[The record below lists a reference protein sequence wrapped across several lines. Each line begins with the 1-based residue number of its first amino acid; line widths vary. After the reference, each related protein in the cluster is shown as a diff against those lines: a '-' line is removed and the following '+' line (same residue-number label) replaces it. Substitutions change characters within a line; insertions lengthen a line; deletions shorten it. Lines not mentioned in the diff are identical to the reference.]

1 MGGKKHKVDPKSNL
15 DSTSGDG
22 YLLGLP
28 EYKPEWKQATNDNSQ
43 GFVASLL
50 DSDAPS
56 RDYSIPHPIAGYDTN
71 LSGTS
76 SDTISSS
83 LGGLRGD
90 DISKDVAEIKPYKA
104 KLTKSLDDDIT
115 SSFGNNFIMP
125 RIEGI
130 DDVEEKPPKKSD
142 VQFIEGGLLGTG
154 KKDFNDQADD
164 ILADTFDVEQR
175 AQEER

>member
-1 MGGKKHKVDPKSNL
+1 MNPVDTYSGSSNASVMSINLPSNL
-15 DSTSGDG
+15 VTVQVKFSLFMSTSSIFNP
-22 YLLGLP
+22 L
-28 EYKPEWKQATNDNSQ
+28 
-43 GFVASLL
+43 
-50 DSDAPS
+50 SD
-56 RDYSIPHPIAGYDTN
+56 D
-71 LSGTS
+71 
-76 SDTISSS
+76 
-83 LGGLRGD
+83 
-90 DISKDVAEIKPYKA
+90 

-115 SSFGNNFIMP
+115 SSFGNNFKMP